1 MAFYDGNEGGVP
13 ATEADQ
19 IFGDPSWAF
28 DDSQPFGTYDAANF
42 YPESWKTS
50 GQQPVADPSLL
61 PQPSTETD
69 PTTSSTGA
77 GMSNGLLATATP
89 SNVAQPHHTTLPT
102 GSYNTLTEAQREKLS
117 KIAMP
122 PHLQY
127 HSSPKSEPSPESAS
141 STRKS
146 PFMSSP
152 EGQSQSSRK
161 RKSSADDDEDDDDLE
176 HPMKKSAHNAIEKR
190 YRTNLNDKIAALRD
204 SVPSLRIM
212 SKSAR
217 GEDTTEDREELHG
230 LTPAHKLNK
239 ATVLSKATEYI
250 RHLEKRNNRLMEE
263 NSTMQ
268 ARIAAFE
275 KLFLSGAMNGSL
287 SPIQQQPQQS
297 PPAYITDSRGYTN
310 SPMATPGT
318 GDSQGMIQV
327 PDDMKRILAAQ
338 LAVGQPYAVP
348 QQPYRPNASLVR
360 QQQIQQQQHQQPMDA
375 RGWHNAGP
383 YFGKLMVGSLAGLMV
398 LEVVRE
404 SEQNN
409 ESTEGRG
416 LFALPVQLLG
426 SLMSSM
432 NFHFMGY
439 HIGSADL
446 IYSLKLLLL
455 FCSVCWF
462 FLPALLKP
470 KSPSPKTGKEAQAS
484 PEAAPSLASPIHV
497 RRQAWLT
504 AIQTVWV
511 PRHNFFLEAAAL
523 GLKAFKLSLRNL
535 IGVTGYQMLTGLTE
549 EQEIARI
556 QAWAIALDAQLAGGD
571 VEISKSRLTLTL
583 LASGTLPNTPLRL
596 MLKAL
601 HIRVLLWEIGL
612 TGVQLGIVNTFASK
626 LARAKW
632 NEAKHLHRLLT
643 QLRRGGRDQSEDEL
657 PDHLAMLLEQDADE
671 VLDTSIIQRV
681 HNLAW
686 NRPTAHNAIGVTDG
700 MDTVVED
707 AAILSPMDA
716 VAAWWSTM
724 TLQTALTNSLLVRE
738 EENGD
743 IKQLVEDGIT
753 LAIRTAPVGSVAQN
767 RALVARAVFFNEK
780 RGANI
785 AAVIQAIG
793 PLANSTFVNELAEAA
808 PSSPTTPQVKVSQT
822 VLSEAEIY
830 MCLQCAKSIAHLQRY
845 GPPEEPTDVYSIIE
859 DDINVSDEMSLLGY
873 ASAFTLMERL
883 AGHEFAA
890 EACSGALER
899 LSGSL
904 RIWAGKDLWLEQE
917 VKQEMVERCLAV
929 TRAVVG
935 MNMETDTG
943 YGSMSGSDDDSC
955 SITDDESFSS
965 STMSVS
971 SCS

>member
-28 DDSQPFGTYDAANF
+28 DDSQPFDTYDAANF
-42 YPESWKTS
+42 YPESWKPS

-61 PQPSTETD
+61 PQPSTESD

-89 SNVAQPHHTTLPT
+89 SNVAQPHHTTTLPT
-102 GSYNTLTEAQREKLS
+102 VSYNTLTEAQREKLS

-263 NSTMQ
+263 NNTMQ

-310 SPMATPGT
+310 SPMATPGA
-318 GDSQGMIQV
+318 GDAQGMMQV

-398 LEVVRE
+398 LEVARE
-404 SEQNN
+404 SEQNS

-416 LFALPVQLLG
+416 LFALPVQLVG
-426 SLMSSM
+426 SLLSSL
-432 NFHFMGY
+432 NFNFMGY
-439 HIGSADL
+439 QIGSADL
-446 IYSLKLLLL
+446 IYSLKLVLLL
-455 FCSVCWF
+455 CSVCWF

-470 KSPSPKTGKEAQAS
+470 KSPGPKTGKEAQAS

-523 GLKAFKLSLRNL
+523 GLKAAKLSLRNL

-583 LASGTLPNTPLRL
+583 LASGTLPNTPPETHAEGIAHSR
-596 MLKAL
+596 AS
-601 HIRVLLWEIGL
+601 
-612 TGVQLGIVNTFASK
+612 LGNWSY
-626 LARAKW
+626 
-632 NEAKHLHRLLT
+632 RLLT

-671 VLDTSIIQRV
+671 VLNPSIIQRV

-793 PLANSTFVNELAEAA
+793 PLANSTFVNELAETA
-808 PSSPTTPQVKVSQT
+808 PSSPTTPQVKISQS

-859 DDINVSDEMSLLGY
+859 DDIHVSDDMSLLGY

-943 YGSMSGSDDDSC
+943 YGSMSGSDDEDC

-965 STMSVS
+965 STMSVGS
-971 SCS
+971 

>member
-1 MAFYDGNEGGVP
+1 MAFYDANEGGVP

-42 YPESWKTS
+42 YPESWKPS

-61 PQPSTETD
+61 PQPSTESD
-69 PTTSSTGA
+69 PAISTSGA

-89 SNVAQPHHTTLPT
+89 SNVAQPHHTTTLPT

-161 RKSSADDDEDDDDLE
+161 RKSSADEDEDDDDLE

-263 NSTMQ
+263 NNTMQ

-310 SPMATPGT
+310 SPMATPGA

-360 QQQIQQQQHQQPMDA
+360 QQQIQQQQQQQQQPMDA

-398 LEVVRE
+398 LEVARE
-404 SEQNN
+404 SEQNS

-416 LFALPVQLLG
+416 LFALPVQLVG
-426 SLMSSM
+426 SLLSSL
-432 NFHFMGY
+432 NFNFMGY
-439 HIGSADL
+439 QIGSADL
-446 IYSLKLLLL
+446 IYSLKLVLLL
-455 FCSVCWF
+455 CSVCWF
-462 FLPALLKP
+462 FLSALLKP
-470 KSPSPKTGKEAQAS
+470 KSPGPKTGKEAQAS

-523 GLKAFKLSLRNL
+523 GLKAAKLSLRNL

-583 LASGTLPNTPLRL
+583 LACD
-596 MLKAL
+596 
-601 HIRVLLWEIGL
+601 
-612 TGVQLGIVNTFASK
+612 
-626 LARAKW
+626 
-632 NEAKHLHRLLT
+632 EADAIS
-643 QLRRGGRDQSEDEL
+643 RRMSS

-671 VLDTSIIQRV
+671 VLNPSIIQRV

-686 NRPTAHNAIGVTDG
+686 NRPTAHNVIGVTDG

-716 VAAWWSTM
+716 VAAWYSTT

-738 EENGD
+738 EESGD

-793 PLANSTFVNELAEAA
+793 PLANSTFVNEMVETE
-808 PSSPTTPQVKVSQT
+808 PSSPTTPQVKMSQS

-845 GPPEEPTDVYSIIE
+845 GPPEEPTDIYSIIE
-859 DDINVSDEMSLLGY
+859 DDIHVSDDMSLLGY

-943 YGSMSGSDDDSC
+943 YGSMSGSDDDEDC

-965 STMSVS
+965 STMSVGS
-971 SCS
+971 

>member
-13 ATEADQ
+13 TTEADQ

-28 DDSQPFGTYDAANF
+28 DDGQTFDTYDAANF
-42 YPESWKTS
+42 YPESWKPS
-50 GQQPVADPSLL
+50 AQQPVADPSLL

-69 PTTSSTGA
+69 PTTSTGA
-77 GMSNGLLATATP
+77 GMSNGLLATATS
-89 SNVAQPHHTTLPT
+89 SNVAQPHHNTLPT

-141 STRKS
+141 SIRKS

-152 EGQSQSSRK
+152 EGQSQSGRK

-263 NSTMQ
+263 NNTMQ

-310 SPMATPGT
+310 SPIATPGA
-318 GDSQGMIQV
+318 GDTQGMIQV

-348 QQPYRPNASLVR
+348 QQSYRPNASLVR

-416 LFALPVQLLG
+416 LFALPVQFIG

-439 HIGSADL
+439 QVGSADL

-470 KSPSPKTGKEAQAS
+470 NSTSLKTGKEAQPS

-535 IGVTGYQMLTGLTE
+535 IGVTGYQMLTGITE

-724 TLQTALTNSLLVRE
+724 TLQTALMNSLLVRD

-793 PLANSTFVNELAEAA
+793 PLANSTFVNELAETA
-808 PSSPTTPQVKVSQT
+808 PSSPTTPQVKVSQS
-822 VLSEAEIY
+822 VLPEAEIY

-859 DDINVSDEMSLLGY
+859 DDIHVSDDMSLLGY

-943 YGSMSGSDDDSC
+943 YGSMSGSDDDDHC
-955 SITDDESFSS
+955 SLTDDESFSS
-965 STMSVS
+965 STMS
-971 SCS
+971 